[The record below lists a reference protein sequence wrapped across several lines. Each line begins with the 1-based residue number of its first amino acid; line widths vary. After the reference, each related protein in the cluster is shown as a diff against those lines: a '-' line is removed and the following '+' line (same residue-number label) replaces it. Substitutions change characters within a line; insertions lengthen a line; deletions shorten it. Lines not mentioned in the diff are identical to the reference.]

1 MALVVAARFDWSWII
16 ASLIA
21 CIWLPLGLLLGTS
34 DPRRRIPPKAGFP
47 PFRLKFIEAFQSRR
61 TWLGLGFGLL
71 AGAGFE
77 ATGALA
83 GPYLIDRGASV
94 EAVGIFYGFP
104 VVIATLIGGLAGG
117 VLVDRYKIDRVVAL
131 SLIGW
136 VLMICALA
144 VSDSLVSGSFALA

>member
-1 MALVVAARFDWSWII
+1 M
-16 ASLIA
+16 
-21 CIWLPLGLLLGTS
+21 
-34 DPRRRIPPKAGFP
+34 
-47 PFRLKFIEAFQSRR
+47 
-61 TWLGLGFGLL
+61 GLGFGLL